1 MLDIKFIREHLD
13 LVKDAARKKHVDVD
27 IDGLVRLD
35 HKRTATLQEV
45 EKMRAEQNESSKKI
59 SETSD
64 ESEREEKIQQMR
76 ALKTFLQKK
85 EQELETVMQKWR
97 PLMLQVPN
105 IPDMSVPE
113 GESDADNKEAKTW
126 GKIPEFSFEP
136 KNHVELMKSLNM
148 VDFERGTKV
157 AGFRG
162 YFLKNDAVTLS
173 LALWRFVFDCFN
185 NSGYE
190 PLMAPSLVRGEN
202 LYGTG
207 HLPHGVDDIYKTQD
221 DLYLSAT
228 AEIPLM
234 GMYANEVF
242 DEKDLPKKFLAFSPC
257 FRREAGAHG
266 KDTTGIYRVH
276 EFFKVEQFIFGS
288 ADHQDTVVLHEE
300 LTKNAEEVLQKLE
313 IPYRVVINCGGD
325 LGRAHVKTHD
335 IEAWIPSENRYGES
349 HSSSYYH
356 DFQTRRLNIRYR
368 DKDGSLR
375 FVYSLNNTALATPR
389 ILISIIENNQQED
402 GSIKIPRVLQGFM
415 EKEVIRTTFDN

>member
-1 MLDIKFIREHLD
+1 
-13 LVKDAARKKHVDVD
+13 
-27 IDGLVRLD
+27 
-35 HKRTATLQEV
+35 
-45 EKMRAEQNESSKKI
+45 
-59 SETSD
+59 
-64 ESEREEKIQQMR
+64 
-76 ALKTFLQKK
+76 
-85 EQELETVMQKWR
+85 
-97 PLMLQVPN
+97 
-105 IPDMSVPE
+105 MSVPE
-113 GESDADNKEAKTW
+113 GKVMQTTRKRKHGERFRNSLLK
-126 GKIPEFSFEP
+126 P

-242 DEKDLPKKFLAFSPC
+242 DEKDLPKKFLVIFSM

-276 EFFKVEQFIFGS
+276 EFF
-288 ADHQDTVVLHEE
+288 
-300 LTKNAEEVLQKLE
+300 
-313 IPYRVVINCGGD
+313 
-325 LGRAHVKTHD
+325 
-335 IEAWIPSENRYGES
+335 
-349 HSSSYYH
+349 
-356 DFQTRRLNIRYR
+356 
-368 DKDGSLR
+368 
-375 FVYSLNNTALATPR
+375 
-389 ILISIIENNQQED
+389 
-402 GSIKIPRVLQGFM
+402 
-415 EKEVIRTTFDN
+415 